1 MKNIAIIPIK
11 KKSTRFPKKN
21 KTLFLGKP
29 IFYHTIKAA
38 IKSKLFDKVIISTD
52 DEEVKNY
59 CRKINNKKIFILNRP
74 KKLAKNNSSL
84 NDVIIHVIKYYINID
99 NFDNFCLLFATSP
112 LRNHIDIANAYKILK
127 NKKCNAVIGSR
138 ETLEYYP
145 SFIKS
150 SAGYIKHLF
159 KSKTKTTNLMYQDVP
174 NTYIDNSS
182 LAWVTATAFEKYK
195 TWIPKNSIPYIMPIY
210 KSVDINFP
218 NDIDLLKFYYAK
230 YEKKK

>member
-1 MKNIAIIPIK
+1 M
-11 KKSTRFPKKN
+11 
-21 KTLFLGKP
+21 
-29 IFYHTIKAA
+29 
-38 IKSKLFDKVIISTD
+38 FDKVIISTD

-127 NKKCNAVIGSR
+127 NKKFNAVIGSR

-159 KSKTKTTNLMYQDVP
+159 KSKTKTTNFMYQDVP
-174 NTYIDNSS
+174 NTYIDNS
-182 LAWVTATAFEKYK
+182 LAWSAKFEKYK

-210 KSVDINFP
+210 KSVY
-218 NDIDLLKFYYAK
+218 KFSK
-230 YEKKK
+230 